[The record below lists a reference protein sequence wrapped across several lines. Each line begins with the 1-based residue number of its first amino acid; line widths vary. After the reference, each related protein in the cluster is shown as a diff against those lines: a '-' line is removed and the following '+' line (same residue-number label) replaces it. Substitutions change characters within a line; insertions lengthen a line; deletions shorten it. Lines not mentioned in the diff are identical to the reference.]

1 MLQEH
6 GGVGSDGFGSSSHR
20 ISALWNFLCFWST
33 FARKWMM
40 KILLLI
46 AHRSIA
52 PFAPMFGVCFF
63 TCFDFFTFW
72 LAVAEV
78 FSLKRVSKA
87 DTFFQSS
94 ADSSVERL
102 AKFFE
107 VSSGRLPGAATPPS
121 PPGRKAMQRHQ
132 WWNPRGLDS
141 DHESYSSY
149 SVAKF
154 FAGLLSC
161 HQISMLKFFCA
172 GVSYLSF

>member
-1 MLQEH
+1 
-6 GGVGSDGFGSSSHR
+6 
-20 ISALWNFLCFWST
+20 
-33 FARKWMM
+33 M

-107 VSSGRLPGAATPPS
+107 VSSDGFQEQLHRLRPLAEKRCRDTNGGTREAWTATMKAIAATQS
-121 PPGRKAMQRHQ
+121 RNSLQDCSA
-132 WWNPRGLDS
+132 
-141 DHESYSSY
+141 
-149 SVAKF
+149 ATKF
-154 FAGLLSC
+154 QC
-161 HQISMLKFFCA
+161 
-172 GVSYLSF
+172 